1 MDDFKIDSK
10 VRLQEQLEFQKQIQ
24 HAVNVEALKEEIWVP
39 RIVPIP
45 YTPPVTVWKP
55 NTATLRA
62 FASQCIK
69 SILP

>member
-1 MDDFKIDSK
+1 MEDFKLDSK
-10 VRLQEQLEFQKQIQ
+10 VRLQEQLQFQKQIQ
-24 HAVNVEALKEEIWVP
+24 HAVNVESLKEEVFIP
-39 RIVPIP
+39 KMVPIP
-45 YTPPVTVWKP
+45 YTPPKTVWKP

>member
-10 VRLQEQLEFQKQIQ
+10 VRLQEEIEFQKQIQ
-24 HAVNVEALKEEIWVP
+24 RAVNVEAIKDEVFMP

-69 SILP
+69 SMLP